1 MALDAIFNGPPT
13 DLTPNSGSG
22 VASLG
27 LDVTAGQLYFR
38 TPNTGWQETAGGS
51 GGGSTSDDITNESGL
66 AGATVTD
73 ALNTL
78 APTAATITLTDA
90 ANDTLSLSAG
100 SVTLSAQGSG
110 GLNFTGG
117 GLTIEDAT
125 NDAITLSAGSVSF
138 SDQGGD
144 DAELTEGV
152 FILSCAIATGQF
164 AVASLPASP
173 QEGYIAYAT
182 NGRKVGEGAGSGTG
196 VPVYF
201 SNGAW
206 RVFSTDQPVS
216 A

>member
-38 TPNTGWQETAGGS
+38 TPQSGWQETAGGS
-51 GGGSTSDDITNESGL
+51 GGSTSDDITNESGL

-125 NDAITLSAGSVSF
+125 NDSISLSPGAIIFQDNT
-138 SDQGGD
+138 SDIV
-144 DAELTEGV
+144 ELTEGV
-152 FILSCAIATGQF
+152 LFVSCPVSTGQF

-206 RVFSTDQPVS
+206 RVFSTDQQV
-216 A
+216 AA